1 MKILYAARM
10 GRFDLLRP
18 VTALGSRIT
27 TWTKLCDAR
36 LHRLVCYI
44 KATVSLKMYGWIG
57 DKRDK
62 LELVLY
68 CDADLAGDRNDSKST
83 SGVFMCL
90 VGPTSFMPLAAVS
103 KKQTSV
109 SKSTP
114 EAEIVAIDH
123 GLSKHALPAL
133 SLWENILGK
142 QLSIR
147 LMEDNAAA
155 CRVVI
160 TGRNP
165 SMRHMSRTQ
174 RIDVAWINERY
185 VDKTFFFIEC
195 PSEYQAGDLMT
206 KHFTDAKVWSRNLHL
221 VGHLEDVVFAKAFGK
236 VKPSAAAEPI
246 DIPDLLRTATA
257 ENGSMPAAAATN
269 NTHVPVRFSNNVH
282 FVCDPLYVMIEYC
295 AFFDSL
301 LSDSKN
307 HRNKCMSF
315 IIDDS
320 IDGRSH
326 KALELTRIAA
336 KQGGAKTV
344 LWGSLPCTGGCTWN
358 YINGKTPE
366 GRARIEEHILL
377 MTQLLKNFIII
388 ARVVV
393 NLGGI
398 VCFEWPK
405 KCTYWKRTDILNMI
419 SELGLVPAH
428 FDGCSF
434 GLRSTNKGK
443 ERMFLKKPWTVCS
456 NCPLLNTMLTKRACP
471 GVTKHHEHDQ
481 CRGKNAKGSERYTDD
496 FARSVHCALRNS
508 FA

>member
-1 MKILYAARM
+1 MIADMVESDFTKPTRVPAISQGGGLLANIASAVLMKILYAARM

-44 KATVSLKMYGWIG
+44 KGTISLKMYGWIG
-57 DKRDK
+57 DTRDK
-62 LELVLY
+62 LEHVLY

-155 CRVVI
+155 YRVVI

-185 VDKTFFFIEC
+185 VEKSFIFIEC

-221 VGHLEDVVFAKAFGK
+221 VGHLEDSVFSKAFDK
-236 VKPSAAAEPI
+236 AKPSAAAEPI
-246 DIPDLLRTATA
+246 SLCDVLREATA
-257 ENGSMPAAAATN
+257 ENGPMPTAAAATN
-269 NTHVPVRFSNNVH
+269 NTHIP
-282 FVCDPLYVMIEYC
+282 
-295 AFFDSL
+295 
-301 LSDSKN
+301 
-307 HRNKCMSF
+307 
-315 IIDDS
+315 
-320 IDGRSH
+320 
-326 KALELTRIAA
+326 
-336 KQGGAKTV
+336 
-344 LWGSLPCTGGCTWN
+344 
-358 YINGKTPE
+358 
-366 GRARIEEHILL
+366 AR
-377 MTQLLKNFIII
+377 
-388 ARVVV
+388 
-393 NLGGI
+393 
-398 VCFEWPK
+398 
-405 KCTYWKRTDILNMI
+405 
-419 SELGLVPAH
+419 
-428 FDGCSF
+428 
-434 GLRSTNKGK
+434 
-443 ERMFLKKPWTVCS
+443 
-456 NCPLLNTMLTKRACP
+456 
-471 GVTKHHEHDQ
+471 
-481 CRGKNAKGSERYTDD
+481 
-496 FARSVHCALRNS
+496 
-508 FA
+508 

>member
-1 MKILYAARM
+1 
-10 GRFDLLRP
+10 
-18 VTALGSRIT
+18 
-27 TWTKLCDAR
+27 
-36 LHRLVCYI
+36 
-44 KATVSLKMYGWIG
+44 MYGWIG
-57 DKRDK
+57 DTRDK

-142 QLSIR
+142 QFSIR

-185 VDKTFFFIEC
+185 VEKSFIFIEC

-206 KHFTDAKVWSRNLHL
+206 KHFTDAKVWSRNVHL
-221 VGHLEDVVFAKAFGK
+221 VGHLDDCVFSKAFSK

-246 DIPDLLRTATA
+246 SICDIPREATA
-257 ENGSMPAAAATN
+257 ENGLSPMPAAAAAAN
-269 NTHVPVRFSNNVH
+269 NTHRPSRFSNNVH
-282 FVCDPLYVMIEYC
+282 AVCAPMYVMIEFC

-301 LSDSKN
+301 LSSDKN
-307 HRNKCMSF
+307 HKGKCLNY
-315 IIDDS
+315 IIDDV
-320 IDGRSH
+320 IDGRTH
-326 KALELTRIAA
+326 KAFELMRIAI
-336 KQGGAKTV
+336 KQGALIPCYGEVCLVQVVV
-344 LWGSLPCTGGCTWN
+344 LGIILMDKPL
-358 YINGKTPE
+358 KV
-366 GRARIEEHILL
+366 EHV
-377 MTQLLKNFIII
+377 LKNT
-388 ARVVV
+388 
-393 NLGGI
+393 L
-398 VCFEWPK
+398 P
-405 KCTYWKRTDILNMI
+405 
-419 SELGLVPAH
+419 
-428 FDGCSF
+428 
-434 GLRSTNKGK
+434 
-443 ERMFLKKPWTVCS
+443 
-456 NCPLLNTMLTKRACP
+456 
-471 GVTKHHEHDQ
+471 
-481 CRGKNAKGSERYTDD
+481 
-496 FARSVHCALRNS
+496 
-508 FA
+508 